1 MYNQLKTIM
10 ATTQTEIFK
19 HPYKWNVR
27 ITWGTFEEMIA
38 NQIDE
43 YFTWKDK
50 VIIGGSFN
58 KAMMGTS
65 RAALVMIALQ
75 KEGEYVATQ
84 HSPWEGTYFYLKER
98 MGINE
103 NIKKGIYPVSI
114 DWDGKTY
121 IQDYDMK
128 KKECYYRL
136 TDTWRY

>member
-1 MYNQLKTIM
+1 MYNQLKNNKQLWQ
-10 ATTQTEIFK
+10 TTQTEIFK

-84 HSPWEGTYFYLKER
+84 HSPWEGEYFL
-98 MGINE
+98 
-103 NIKKGIYPVSI
+103 P
-114 DWDGKTY
+114 
-121 IQDYDMK
+121 
-128 KKECYYRL
+128 
-136 TDTWRY
+136 